1 MRLLGQGVFEVAH
14 GLGSYV
20 AAESPAIEGADLSS
34 IAPDFT
40 TMRAVAKAYQPIMD
54 KTFRD
59 TYGATILGLH
69 PWPASMICYT
79 KPISSIADLKGRKA
93 RVHSAT
99 LGDSSRAQA
108 AWR

>member
-1 MRLLGQGVFEVAH
+1 
-14 GLGSYV
+14 
-20 AAESPAIEGADLSS
+20 
-34 IAPDFT
+34 
-40 TMRAVAKAYQPIMD
+40 MD

-69 PWPASMICYT
+69 RWPASKTYCT
-79 KPISSIADLKGRKA
+79 KPISSIADLKGRKL